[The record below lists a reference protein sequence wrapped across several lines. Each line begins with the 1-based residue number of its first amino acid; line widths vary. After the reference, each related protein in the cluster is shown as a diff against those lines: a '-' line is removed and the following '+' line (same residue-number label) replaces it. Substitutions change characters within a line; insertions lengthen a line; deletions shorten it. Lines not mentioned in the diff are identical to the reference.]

1 MGKQNLRDTCPKGKL
16 EFKFF
21 FEPCIGRNFSRVEP
35 LNTGLPNVCRLRVCA
50 VGEFPLIHVYFNPAS
65 GFKQLLDELDQ
76 QKNCPTVSFQKMK

>member
-1 MGKQNLRDTCPKGKL
+1 MKGIIIPYDLVSTCTVR
-16 EFKFF
+16 
-21 FEPCIGRNFSRVEP
+21 CVIRRNFSRVEP

-50 VGEFPLIHVYFNPAS
+50 VGEFPLIHVYLNPAS